1 MRNAAFEATPEA
13 TPEEIAAL
21 LAQGQEAVPT
31 PEQLSEE
38 AAKLFDGDLA
48 ERFRRAREARRG
60 IEAEM
65 RESMYRRE
73 GKYSPKVEKVLARGR
88 ASRAFN
94 NITEHKSAAAEA
106 NIFKVVFS
114 PTRSWGL
121 DPTPIPEL
129 PPDAQE
135 RVRQEVERQVGPA
148 MEAIGQQLAQLQD
161 TAMRMGDMG
170 YPMTPQME
178 DDEAALKQQFADLQ
192 QQAQAVAEAAEAVE
206 RKATEKEAAKRAERM
221 QEVIDDQLTEGGYED
236 AMREMIADFCTYEIA
251 GLLGPLPQVSR
262 ERVVVQDGRG
272 VYGVA
277 WRDTVRL
284 AVMRMDPWGIFPAPL
299 ANSVEDGD
307 FFYRVLIT
315 DDAAVELLH
324 SPNVLR
330 DRISLAYKQKG
341 ARLDVENAQNDQAIV
356 VRKEP
361 DAEGESNDGD
371 GMHELVYWW
380 HKMTR
385 REAAG
390 ISREELQADADPEER
405 IGYMGLMLNGMVVS
419 IHPNWDPTGRPQVH
433 LCSYRRRGGS
443 IFGRSLPWL
452 NRDAQNVR
460 NIAIRGLL
468 TNLLYSASPSFL
480 AHLDMME
487 NPADILS
494 IYPGKVFQA
503 HPSGVPGDSRR
514 AIEALQ
520 VPNFTGPMLSVANQA
535 GVWGDDATG
544 IYPAAYGD
552 ARQQGAAETMGGYR
566 MIREDQNIMMQLALY
581 NIDAAQKSLVRALW
595 LWNMLAPGHEDCR
608 GDQRVV
614 TRGIMQ
620 LFINSENVNAC
631 AEKLQFFAQNEL
643 AQRHLKPDGYLKLLR
658 EWLVLSNQDPDNIV
672 VSEEELAQA
681 QEQERQRAEAEAQ
694 AQAEAEAAAQAEAQG
709 GGEVP
714 PEEAGGEGGQPPAKP
729 ENESD
734 RIRAQ
739 ADMMRAQAAMRKAET
754 EEGKLVLARAR
765 EARSI
770 REAQNAVRK
779 ARAAVP
785 RVRTSIEEEAQ

>member
-1 MRNAAFEATPEA
+1 MRNAATEGATEA
-13 TPEEIAAL
+13 TPEEIEAL
-21 LAQGQEAVPT
+21 LAGVGGLVPEKT

-38 AAKLFDGDLA
+38 AAQRFDGDLA

-60 IEAEM
+60 VEAEM

-73 GKYSPKVEKVLARGR
+73 GKYSPRVESVLAKGR

-94 NITEHKSAAAEA
+94 NITEHKAAAAEA
-106 NIFKVVFS
+106 NISKVVFS
-114 PTRSWGL
+114 PTRSWGME
-121 DPTPIPEL
+121 PTPIPEL
-129 PPDAQE
+129 SPAAKA
-135 RVRQEVERQVGPA
+135 RVQAEVERQVGPA
-148 MEAIGQQLAQLQD
+148 QEALMEQF
-161 TAMRMGDMG
+161 
-170 YPMTPQME
+170 
-178 DDEAALKQQFADLQ
+178 AALADEVRAGEAEGYAPTREQMARDVDIKSQLADLQ
-192 QQAQAVAEAAEAVE
+192 EQARAVEEAAEAAERE
-206 RKATEKEAAKRAERM
+206 ATEKEAAKRAERM
-221 QEVIDDQLTEGGYED
+221 QKLIDDQLAEGGYEN
-236 AMREMIADFCTYEIA
+236 AMREMICDFCTYEIA
-251 GLLGPLPQVSR
+251 GLMGPFPQISR
-262 ERVVVQDGRG
+262 KRVVEEDPATG
-272 VYGVA
+272 VWGVR
-277 WRDTVRL
+277 WEDEVRPV
-284 AVMRMDPWGIFPAPL
+284 VMRMDPWGIFPAPL
-299 ANSVEDGD
+299 ANGVEDGD

-315 DDAAVELLH
+315 DDAAVELFNA
-324 SPNVLR
+324 PNVLR
-330 DRISLAYKQKG
+330 DRVSKAYKLKG
-341 ARLDVENAQNDQAIV
+341 ARLDEETAANDQPAV

-361 DAEGESNDGD
+361 NAEGESHDGD

-390 ISREELQADADPEER
+390 IAREELQADADPEER
-405 IGYMGLMLNGMVVS
+405 AGYMGLMLNGVVIS

-433 LCSYRRRGGS
+433 LCSYRRRSGS

-460 NIAIRGLL
+460 NIAVRGLL

-480 AHLDMME
+480 ANMDLLE

-503 HPSGVPGDSRR
+503 APSHAPGDNRR

-608 GDQRVV
+608 GDMTVV

-620 LFINSENVNAC
+620 LFINNENVNAC
-631 AEKLQFFAQNEL
+631 AEKLQLFATNER
-643 AQRHLKPDGYLKLLR
+643 AAAHLKDNGYLKLLR
-658 EWLVLSNQDPDNIV
+658 MWLTLSNQDPDEIV
-672 VSEEELAQA
+672 VTEEELAARIQQQ
-681 QEQERQRAEAEAQ
+681 QEQAEAEAQ
-694 AQAEAEAAAQAEAQG
+694 AQAEAEERARAEVEGQAQPGEAAPG
-709 GGEVP
+709 NGE
-714 PEEAGGEGGQPPAKP
+714 PPAKP
-729 ENESD
+729 ESESD

-765 EARSI
+765 EARSV
-770 REAQNAVRK
+770 REAQTAARK
-779 ARAAVP
+779 ARASAPKVQ
-785 RVRTSIEEEAQ
+785 TAIEESK